1 MSFGLRLRV
10 QRLVFR
16 PGIFGLGIW
25 VDVAA
30 SVGFKQMVP
39 IL

>member
-1 MSFGLRLRV
+1 MSLGLRLRV
-10 QRLVFR
+10 QRLGFR
-16 PGIFGLGIW
+16 PGIFGLGVW
-25 VDVAA
+25 VDFVA